1 MLGQTD
7 PPWSQPY
14 RDRQAS
20 ALRGNFGLS
29 RDVTGLSSLARPAGW
44 PGQWLRLPRDD
55 AGEAVIEPTAH
66 GQLHWAPLGDHG
78 LRDRM
83 AAIAE
88 WIQCAAPSVIV
99 VDVSVEVAALARLM
113 GVPVVSMVLPGR
125 RDDPAH
131 RLGHAVAEALIAPWP
146 ASLPGILLDGVGP
159 EADKIRH
166 VGAFSRFDGRAPEP
180 GPASR
185 GGALSVVVLYGGGGS
200 EVTGRHLRRAAAAT
214 PGWAWTILGGTAGQW
229 AEDPWPALCRAD
241 VVITHG
247 GLNAVAEVAA
257 ARKPA
262 VVVPQ
267 DRPYGEQ
274 RATARALA
282 RSGLAVIADPWPQD
296 AAWPSLLRA
305 ARELGGARWATWS
318 TGTGAQDAAQ
328 IIESIGAHQPGG
340 DSRCAA
346 RS

>member
-1 MLGQTD
+1 MIG
-7 PPWSQPY
+7 Y
-14 RDRQAS
+14 YVHHHG
-20 ALRGNFGLS
+20 RGHLEMARCVAARLTGN
-29 RDVTGLSSLARPAGW
+29 VTGLSSLGRPAGW
-44 PGQWLRLPRDD
+44 PGEWLTLPRDD
-55 AGEAVIEPTAH
+55 AAEAAIEPAAH
-66 GQLHWAPLGDHG
+66 GQLHWAPLGDQG

-83 AAIAE
+83 AAIAG
-88 WIQCAAPSVIV
+88 WIQRAAPSVLV
-99 VDVSVEVAALARLM
+99 VDVSVEVTALARLM
-113 GVPVVSMVLPGR
+113 GVPVVSVVLPGR
-125 RDDPAH
+125 RGDPAH
-131 RLGHAVAEALIAPWP
+131 RLGHALAEALIAPWP
-146 ASLPGILLDGVGP
+146 APCP
-159 EADKIRH
+159 ESCSTAPARRLTRIRH
-166 VGAFSRFDGRAPEP
+166 VGAFSRFDGRPPAPS
-180 GPASR
+180 PARR
-185 GGALSVVVLYGGGGS
+185 GGTLSVAVLSGGGGS

-247 GLNAVAEVAA
+247 GLNAIAEVAA

-267 DRPYGEQ
+267 DRPHGEQ
-274 RATARALA
+274 RATAHALA
-282 RSGLAVIADPWPQD
+282 RAGLAVTADPWPQD
-296 AAWPSLLRA
+296 ATWPALLRA
-305 ARELGGARWATWS
+305 ARELGGARWAAWS

>member
-1 MLGQTD
+1 MPSCTGRSTAALISSIPRTCT
-7 PPWSQPY
+7 P
-14 RDRQAS
+14 RAS
-20 ALRGNFGLS
+20 PKRCL
-29 RDVTGLSSLARPAGW
+29 V
-44 PGQWLRLPRDD
+44 
-55 AGEAVIEPTAH
+55 
-66 GQLHWAPLGDHG
+66 
-78 LRDRM
+78 
-83 AAIAE
+83 
-88 WIQCAAPSVIV
+88 APSVLV
-99 VDVSVEVAALARLM
+99 VDVSVEVTALARLM
-113 GVPVVSMVLPGR
+113 GVPVVSVVLPGR
-125 RDDPAH
+125 RGDPAH
-131 RLGHAVAEALIAPWP
+131 RLGHALAEALIAPWP
-146 ASLPGILLDGVGP
+146 ASLPGVLLDCAGP

-166 VGAFSRFDGRAPEP
+166 VGAFSRFDGRPPAPS
-180 GPASR
+180 PARR
-185 GGALSVVVLYGGGGS
+185 GGALSVVVLSGGGGS

-267 DRPYGEQ
+267 DRPHGEQ
-274 RATARALA
+274 QATAHALA
-282 RSGLAVIADPWPQD
+282 RAGLAVIADPWPQD

-305 ARELGGARWATWS
+305 ARELGGARWAAWS

-328 IIESIGAHQPGG
+328 IIEYIGAHQPGE

>member
-1 MLGQTD
+1 MIG
-7 PPWSQPY
+7 Y
-14 RDRQAS
+14 YVHHHG
-20 ALRGNFGLS
+20 RGHLEMARCVTVRLTGN
-29 RDVTGLSSLARPAGW
+29 VTGLSSLARPAGW
-44 PGQWLRLPRDD
+44 PGQWLTLPRDD
-55 AGEAVIEPTAH
+55 AAEAAIEPTAH
-66 GQLHWAPLGDHG
+66 GQLHWVPLGDQG
-78 LRDRM
+78 LRNRM
-83 AAIAE
+83 AAIAG
-88 WIQCAAPSVIV
+88 WIQRAAPSVIV

-113 GVPVVSMVLPGR
+113 GVPVVSVVLPGR
-125 RDDPAH
+125 RGDLAH
-131 RLGHAVAEALIAPWP
+131 RLGHALTEALIAPWP
-146 ASLPGILLDGVGP
+146 ASLPGVLLDVVGA

-180 GPASR
+180 GPAGR
-185 GGALSVVVLYGGGGS
+185 RGALSVVVLSGSGGS

-267 DRPYGEQ
+267 DRPHGEQ

-282 RSGLAVIADPWPQD
+282 QAGLAVIADPWPQD

-305 ARELGGARWATWS
+305 ARELGGARWAAWS

-328 IIESIGAHQPGG
+328 IIESIGAHQPGR
-340 DSRCAA
+340 DSWCAA